1 MRAVKKLKNIKTERK
16 PFRLPFFKAMKD
28 RGLVNDEPPETQ
40 LIQSLGRAEAET
52 VGKHN
57 ILPAPEKED
66 KKIKK
71 SVEQLK
77 AEAQKLREK
86 ALTLAIKYKAA
97 VDKRIEDKDR
107 ARTVDDITL
116 ACRYTDATA
125 AWNYINLSV
134 EELDNVLVTYEEK

>member
-1 MRAVKKLKNIKTERK
+1 MKKLKNIKTERK

-40 LIQSLGRAEAET
+40 LIQSLGRAEAEN

-71 SVEQLK
+71 IELEKLK
-77 AEAQKLREK
+77 ADAQKLREK
-86 ALTLAIKYKAA
+86 ALTLTIKYKAA
-97 VDKRIEDKDR
+97 VDKRIEDKDC
-107 ARTVDDITL
+107 ARTADDITL
-116 ACRYTDATA
+116 ACRYADMTA
-125 AWNYINLSV
+125 AWNYINLAV
-134 EELDNVLVTYEEK
+134 EEIEGVLSTYEKD